1 MADRYREEAIG
12 EEVSAP
18 ELRHIAD
25 EAANKLD
32 IVVQDFCGKGAFK
45 ETFRVQTRDGR
56 VAALKI
62 VDRAKISEIRT
73 DREIEALRRC
83 ETPRIAKL
91 IDRYTHMATD
101 GHIYDVV
108 LEEFLDGGSLEDRLA
123 SESFGEA
130 AVVTLAIGLV
140 MAVKELHRLNLVHRD
155 IKPANVMFRAD
166 SNDPVLVD
174 FGLVR
179 DLSQTSL
186 TLSWLPHG
194 PGTPF
199 YAPPEQLNNDK
210 ALIDWRS
217 DQFSIGVLATEMLTS
232 RHPYQ
237 GATMNSSEAIYAVS
251 ERRNLAPEF
260 LDEMRARNLLMFIK
274 MVRPWPVQ
282 RFANPDLLLAELRK
296 LVA

>member
-1 MADRYREEAIG
+1 MS
-12 EEVSAP
+12 VP

-25 EAANKLD
+25 EVAEKLD
-32 IVVQDFCGKGAFK
+32 LAVEVFCGKGAFK
-45 ETFRVQTRDGR
+45 ETFRVKTPDGA

-62 VDRAKISEIRT
+62 VDRAKISEVRT

-83 ETPRIAKL
+83 ETPSIAKL
-91 IDRYTHMATD
+91 IDRCIHRAMD
-101 GHIYDVV
+101 GNIYDVV
-108 LEEFLDGGSLEDRLA
+108 IEEFLDGGSLEDRTRV
-123 SESFGEA
+123 ESFTEA
-130 AVVTLAIGLV
+130 AVITLATGLV
-140 MAVKELHRLNLVHRD
+140 TAVKELHRLHLVHRD
-155 IKPANVMFRAD
+155 IKPANVMFRAGSD
-166 SNDPVLVD
+166 DPVLVD

-217 DQFSIGVLATEMLTS
+217 DQFSIGVLVTEMLIG

-237 GATMNSSEAIYAVS
+237 TATMNSSEAIFAVS
-251 ERRNLAPEF
+251 ERRVLASEF
-260 LDEMRARNLLMFIK
+260 VNEMQRRGLAVLVK

-282 RFANPDLLLAELRK
+282 RFATPDLLLAELSR
-296 LVA
+296 VSV